1 MRRSFSLF
9 PGWVFL
15 TLAVSPAFAQTFPTR
30 DYFHQFGAV
39 RDVPVQL
46 PGPEG
51 LRDYL
56 VDGKLRLDLNNA
68 IRLTLLNNTEVRV
81 NQLEYESLRFEIQR
95 AYQPF
100 DPILNSDFG
109 ASRQTVPTYSQLQSG
124 MPTLSD
130 LTHQFLVGYTQ
141 TFQTGTQYN
150 VSFSSLRVS
159 TNSIFNTFNPSI
171 YSSLN
176 FNFTQPLLRNRGL
189 FPNQAPIVIAQ
200 RNLKQSRSQFEAQV
214 NLSIA
219 RAVEQYWMVVQA
231 RESLKVLQKSLEL
244 AEATYRHNKRELE
257 LGALPPLDIY
267 RSESQVAS
275 RRVGV
280 IQAEYEQK
288 QAEDALR
295 RTIGADLDPYFRV
308 VDIELTEPVDAGREL
323 LSVDSQQA
331 LEQALQH
338 RPELEALRQQLAND
352 DTGIQLAH
360 HRLQPELNLTGFYS
374 SFGLGGNQIDTAAV
388 PPAVIARGGFG
399 DALSQIG
406 SFDFPTYG
414 FNVQLNLPVKNR
426 AFEADLGNAL
436 VSKRRSLYLM
446 RQLEQEIGLEVRQAV
461 HQLEEAKLSIAAA
474 RIARD
479 LSQKN
484 LEAEQRKYELG
495 AQPIFFTLEA
505 QTQLA
510 QDEQNLVRSEIG
522 YQRSVAALDQAT
534 ASLLDRHRVQIAE
547 PVKAPQ

>member
-1 MRRSFSLF
+1 MRGFFSLF

-15 TLAVSPAFAQTFPTR
+15 TLLVSPAFAQTFPTP
-30 DYFHQFGAV
+30 DYFRQFSAV
-39 RDVPVQL
+39 REVPVQL

-51 LRDYL
+51 LRGYL
-56 VDGKLRLDLNNA
+56 VDGKLRLNLNSA

-81 NQLEYESLRFEIQR
+81 NQLEYESIRFDIQR

-100 DPILNSDFG
+100 DPILNSGFV
-109 ASRQTVPTYSQLQSG
+109 ALRQAVPTYSQLQSG
-124 MPTLSD
+124 MPTLSS
-130 LTHQFLVGYTQ
+130 LNQQFQLGYTQ

-150 VSFSSLRVS
+150 VSLDTTKNS
-159 TNSIFNTFNPSI
+159 TNSVFATFNPSI

-176 FNFTQPLLRNRGL
+176 FSFTQPLLRNRGL

-219 RAVEQYWMVVQA
+219 RAVNQYWAVVQA
-231 RESLKVLQKSLEL
+231 RESLRVLQKSLEL
-244 AEATYRHNKRELE
+244 AEATYRQNKRALE

-280 IQAEYEQK
+280 IQAEYELK
-288 QAEDALR
+288 QFEDALR

-308 VDIELTEPVDAGREL
+308 VDMELTEPVDGGREL

-331 LEQALQH
+331 LERALQH

-352 DTGIQLAH
+352 DTSIQLAH

-388 PPAVIARGGFG
+388 PPVVLARGGFG

-426 AFEADLGNAL
+426 AFEADFGNAL

-461 HQLEEAKLSIAAA
+461 HQLEEAKLSIVAA

-547 PVKAPQ
+547 PVR

>member
-374 SFGLGGNQIDTAAV
+374 SFGLGGNQIDTTAV

-446 RQLEQEIGLEVRQAV
+446 RQLEQEIGLEVRQAI